1 MDTHIEQTL
10 PRPFVRPE
18 MTLPGEEEDVPPTL
32 RAEPADRLGSG
43 AEEKPANGGE
53 ATEAGDTPPETESV
67 AAETAQPTKRMSKR
81 RNALMTGAAIAVV
94 LVAAGGMFV
103 ISPYNHLSWLGGQ
116 AGPSGPLASGQTITL
131 PAPVAPAASLARAPT
146 PQPVANAPRPQ
157 PEPQPKPEALQE
169 IVGLRSGDGPRPA
182 PAQRQFDEQHSAPA
196 TPSASPAAATPA
208 QASLAAPPPAQ
219 AATPTPVAAP
229 AVQPAATAAAPRDP
243 VQRVVALQASPMST
257 PQQVEVLN
265 LVTEL
270 GVLVRN
276 QRAENAQ
283 LRADV
288 QQMRERL
295 DTQLGDYDRRLALAE
310 ARGAIN
316 AAMGAGA
323 SPAAAPAPAPAPSPV
338 TPVSVTVTAP
348 APHAGTPAARG
359 ARPVASTAPTPSPQD
374 AAPKRYRVQA
384 ASPGLAML
392 AEVDRTGDVGNLL
405 QVSVGDDVPGY
416 GRVKSIAQ
424 QGTAWVLTAERG
436 TIR

>member
-67 AAETAQPTKRMSKR
+67 AAETAQPAKRMSKR

-103 ISPYNHLSWLGGQ
+103 ISPYDHLAWLGGQ

-131 PAPVAPAASLARAPT
+131 PAPVAPAASLARAPS
-146 PQPVANAPRPQ
+146 PQPVANAPRTQ

-182 PAQRQFDEQHSAPA
+182 PAEEAHPPTPVSPPAAEPASAPPPSPAAPA
-196 TPSASPAAATPA
+196 TPV

-219 AATPTPVAAP
+219 AAPPTP
-229 AVQPAATAAAPRDP
+229 AAAPRDP

-257 PQQVEVLN
+257 PQQVEVLS

-323 SPAAAPAPAPAPSPV
+323 SPPAAPAPTPATSPV

-359 ARPVASTAPTPSPQD
+359 TRPVTGAAPAPAPQD

-392 AEVDRTGDVGNLL
+392 AEVDRTGDAGNLL